1 MEPEGYD
8 NGERREQRIHRLLLP
23 CRYDRREARV
33 GSRMLLVSD
42 HIPLLCP
49 SYPFPYA
56 RRAGGAGR
64 KGEDGR

>member
-33 GSRMLLVSD
+33 GSRMLLVTYCLTATL
-42 HIPLLCP
+42 HLQ
-49 SYPFPYA
+49 
-56 RRAGGAGR
+56 
-64 KGEDGR
+64 EE